1 MRSMMSS
8 VALRPSNADL
18 VSRDRRRGRH
28 HSLFEC
34 AAADAAAVPETV
46 GSAREDPIQH
56 FI

>member
-1 MRSMMSS
+1 MSS